1 MKTHLHFD
9 IQAQPNDISCGP
21 TCLQAV
27 YGYFGDEIALEDVI
41 AQTGQL
47 ADGGTLAV
55 MLGIHAISRGYKA
68 RIYTWNLELFDPT
81 WFGPDAPNLAERLR
95 AQLAFKSS
103 PKLQYATDRY
113 LEFIA
118 TGGEIRLE
126 EMNSALFRKFLKRK
140 IPILTGLSAT
150 YLYHCSR
157 EVYPSDRAVADD
169 LRGEPTGHFV
179 VLCGYNAA
187 DREVLVADPLAS
199 NPHSTDLRYHVDID
213 RLICSIMLG
222 SITYDANLLILEPKH
237 RLEREEVPHVRPDR
251 GQ

>member
-1 MKTHLHFD
+1 MKTHLQFD
-9 IQAQPNDISCGP
+9 IQAQPNDLTCGP

-27 YGYFGDEIALEDVI
+27 YGYFGDEIALHDVI

-55 MLGIHAISRGYKA
+55 MLGIHAIARGYKA

-81 WFGPDAPNLAERLR
+81 WFGPDAPNLAERLT

-103 PKLQYATDRY
+103 PKLRHATHQC
-113 LEFIA
+113 LEFLA
-118 TGGEIRLE
+118 GGGEIRLE

-150 YLYHCSR
+150 YLYNCSR

-179 VLCGYNAA
+179 VLCGYNPAQ
-187 DREVLVADPLAS
+187 REVLVADPLAS
-199 NPHSTDLRYHVDID
+199 DPHSTELHYHVDID

-222 SITYDANLLILEPKH
+222 SITYDANLLILEPKN
-237 RLEREEVPHVRPDR
+237 RVEREEARHVRPDR